1 MEEANEE
8 ARNASLPWVEKFR
21 PKNIGEVAHQ
31 EEVVHALQNAIQ
43 TNALPHMLLYGPPG
57 VGKTSTALALVHDL
71 FGKELYKSR
80 VLELNASDERGIA
93 VVRTKIKQF
102 ASLAVGLRGEDSKP
116 HFKVII
122 LDEAD
127 SLTPDAQNALRRTM
141 ETYSNVTR
149 FIFICN
155 YISRIIE
162 PLASRCA
169 KFRFKPLADELVYSR
184 MRHIAQLE
192 GITVQE
198 EAIKLISDAAA
209 GDLRK
214 AIGILQS
221 AKSLCEGQITVQEV
235 LDVAH
240 SVPPNRI
247 ARMLDVA
254 CTKAFDQVEEELRNL
269 IWDGYS
275 GQQILLQVFDELLVR
290 SDISDVRKAPMIAAI
305 AEANKCLVDG
315 ADELL
320 QLLAVFSCVMK
331 NV

>member
-1 MEEANEE
+1 M
-8 ARNASLPWVEKFR
+8 VY
-21 PKNIGEVAHQ
+21 
-31 EEVVHALQNAIQ
+31 ALQNAIQ

-102 ASLAVGLRGEDSKP
+102 ASLAVGSRGDDSKP

-169 KFRFKPLADELVYSR
+169 KFRFKPLADEVVYGR
-184 MRHIAQLE
+184 MHHIAQLE

-198 EAIKLISDAAA
+198 EAIKLISNAAA

-221 AKSLCEGQITVQEV
+221 AKSLCEGQITTQEV
-235 LDVAH
+235 LNVAH

-247 ARMLDVA
+247 TRILDVA
-254 CTKAFDQVEEELRNL
+254 CSKAFDQVEEELRNL

-275 GQQILLQVFDELLVR
+275 GQQILLQVFDELLMRTDV
-290 SDISDVRKAPMIAAI
+290 SDERKAPMIAAI
-305 AEANKCLVDG
+305 ADANKCLVDG